1 MVREAERNAEEDK
14 KQREAVDMKN
24 QVTTFLTFQDCT
36 LKPLERL
43 RSRDADIIVTA
54 STKTYVIMQK

>member
-24 QVTTFLTFQDCT
+24 QVTTILTFQDCT
-36 LKPLERL
+36 LNPL
-43 RSRDADIIVTA
+43 RD
-54 STKTYVIMQK
+54 

>member
-24 QVTTFLTFQDCT
+24 QVTHF
-36 LKPLERL
+36 PRL
-43 RSRDADIIVTA
+43 YFEIP
-54 STKTYVIMQK
+54 

>member
-24 QVTTFLTFQDCT
+24 QVTTILTFQDCT

-43 RSRDADIIVTA
+43 RSTDADVIVTA